1 MLGAHTDT
9 LLLTHVIWA
18 TSGRAP
24 LLVPRVDDWLAEF
37 LAEQCR
43 VLGCELL
50 AVGNSKDH
58 VHAVL
63 RQAPSIALAEMVAE
77 VDDAE
82 TTDAEKAARLAAAY
96 DYQQRVCEL
105 SNAHLKHH
113 HGVVQLLVRG
123 VAKVTC
129 VAMLAALT
137 ANLLQHATAL
147 LA

>member
-63 RQAPSIALAEMVAE
+63 RQAPSIALAELVGRLKGASSHAWNVRSPDQRLRWQTGYWARSVE
-77 VDDAE
+77 QSSLEPLLGYVRDQRRRHGTSAVSAAWE
-82 TTDAEKAARLAAAY
+82 QHEPTTT
-96 DYQQRVCEL
+96 VP
-105 SNAHLKHH
+105 
-113 HGVVQLLVRG
+113 
-123 VAKVTC
+123 
-129 VAMLAALT
+129 
-137 ANLLQHATAL
+137 
-147 LA
+147 